1 MAPGNPAGPRT
12 LLRVTNARKAIE
24 MYRLT
29 TLVIAMT
36 LGATGFA
43 AAQEAPVYGLD
54 YNPPIVRTGHDS
66 KPKHYGAPGQVRSD
80 AAGSRADI
88 GGAIDTRT
96 TASIMARPAATA
108 RAGALCRP
116 PSEKLSGVTL
126 RMPMMTG

>member
-1 MAPGNPAGPRT
+1 
-12 LLRVTNARKAIE
+12 
-24 MYRLT
+24 MYRLM

-96 TASIMARPAATA
+96 TASINAGVNSNHQPHRPYGNYGPQVTEWEM
-108 RAGALCRP
+108 R
-116 PSEKLSGVTL
+116 SG
-126 RMPMMTG
+126 R